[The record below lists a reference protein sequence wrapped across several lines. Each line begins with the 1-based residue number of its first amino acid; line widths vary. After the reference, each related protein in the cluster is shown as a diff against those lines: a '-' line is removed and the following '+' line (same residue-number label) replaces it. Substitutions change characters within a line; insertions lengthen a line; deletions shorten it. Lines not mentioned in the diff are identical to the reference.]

1 MKTDGGGRKMAKKDR
16 KQKMKGENLR
26 KTIQKQLKKIEK
38 KEKCYHFEKK
48 FKKKLAV

>member
-1 MKTDGGGRKMAKKDR
+1 
-16 KQKMKGENLR
+16 MKGENSR
-26 KTIQKQLKKIEK
+26 KTRRKQGKKIGK